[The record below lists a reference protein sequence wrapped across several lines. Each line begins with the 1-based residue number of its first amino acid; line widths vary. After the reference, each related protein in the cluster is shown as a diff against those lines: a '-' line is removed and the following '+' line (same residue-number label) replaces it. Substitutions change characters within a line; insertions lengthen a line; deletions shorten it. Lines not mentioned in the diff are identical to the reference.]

1 MPRSPDARTWYAI
14 NEGTPVLTWLRVA
27 PYIVAALLVV
37 GTLAFVQLQ
46 GRKIDGL
53 TEELANAR
61 ITNALQATVIDR
73 VTKQRQTDDE
83 AIADLVTEMRALREA
98 SEAQTQAIAELEKTD
113 PDAKAYLSTPVP
125 DSLKRVFGNNQ
136 AGP

>member
-1 MPRSPDARTWYAI
+1 MI
-14 NEGTPVLTWLRVA
+14 WLRVA
-27 PYIVAALLVV
+27 PYIVAALLIV
-37 GTLAFVQLQ
+37 GILAFIQLQ
-46 GRKIDGL
+46 GRKIDRL

-73 VTKQRQTDDE
+73 MTKQRQTDDE